1 MIADVMNNRKL
12 NPVVTEFSITGRQL
26 NISIAFVTQS
36 YFKLPKEVRLNT
48 TPFFI
53 IKRPNKKEL
62 QEIGLNDS
70 SDVGFKDFMKIYKK
84 YTAEPYSFLV
94 NDTTLPSDNL
104 SRLRKNVLKQTY
116 KSLLLMIRLK
126 MKNYNTILIERLQKH
141 QPYHQTKLIIMYILQ
156 VKKYYFL
163 IKNK

>member
-53 IKRPNKKEL
+53 IKRP

-94 NDTTLPSDNL
+94 NYTNLPSDNPL
-104 SRLRKNVLKQTY
+104 RFRKN
-116 KSLLLMIRLK
+116 LL
-126 MKNYNTILIERLQKH
+126 N
-141 QPYHQTKLIIMYILQ
+141 
-156 VKKYYFL
+156 
-163 IKNK
+163 

>member
-1 MIADVMNNRKL
+1 MIADVMNNRRL
-12 NPVVTEFSITGRQL
+12 NPIVTEFSITGRQL

-84 YTAEPYSFLV
+84 YTAEPYFFLV
-94 NDTTLPSDNL
+94 NYTNLPSDNPL
-104 SRLRKNVLKQTY
+104 RFRKN
-116 KSLLLMIRLK
+116 LL
-126 MKNYNTILIERLQKH
+126 N
-141 QPYHQTKLIIMYILQ
+141 
-156 VKKYYFL
+156 
-163 IKNK
+163 

>member
-94 NDTTLPSDNL
+94 NYTNLPSDNPL
-104 SRLRKNVLKQTY
+104 RFRKNVL
-116 KSLLLMIRLK
+116 
-126 MKNYNTILIERLQKH
+126 N
-141 QPYHQTKLIIMYILQ
+141 
-156 VKKYYFL
+156 
-163 IKNK
+163 

>member
-62 QEIGLNDS
+62 PEIGLNDS

-94 NDTTLPSDNL
+94 NYTNLPSDNPL
-104 SRLRKNVLKQTY
+104 RFRKN
-116 KSLLLMIRLK
+116 LL
-126 MKNYNTILIERLQKH
+126 N
-141 QPYHQTKLIIMYILQ
+141 
-156 VKKYYFL
+156 
-163 IKNK
+163 